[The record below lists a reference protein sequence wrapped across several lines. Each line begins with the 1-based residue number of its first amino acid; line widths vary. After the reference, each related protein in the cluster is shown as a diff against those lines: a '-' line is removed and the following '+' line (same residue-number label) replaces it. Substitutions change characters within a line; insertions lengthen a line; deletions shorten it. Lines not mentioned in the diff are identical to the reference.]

1 MTRTAPQRFIASTT
15 SDALKQVR
23 QEVGADAIVLSTRD
37 TPKGV
42 EIIAI
47 SPIAIASMSGTAS
60 VSKTASVPTVAPSP
74 QPPSSARPTHDA
86 AHQDKIFSLLSE
98 VKELIRSRVAATEWA
113 AISES
118 DVDAAEALRMMLNAG
133 FSEDVSGSVADE
145 LKAQQGTRLTPLAE
159 RLQLLIEQ
167 RLRRV
172 DALETFD
179 QGGIFPLIGSTGVG
193 KTTVAAKIAARCAL
207 RYGRDNVALL
217 TTDTFRIGA
226 QDQIRVYSRI
236 IGIPMAAVSDSDDLA
251 NKLEEFSNRKIVLV
265 DTAGMGQRDLKMLEQ
280 IKLLKSGAE
289 NAHHILVLSST
300 ANLSTLEDVIL
311 MYSQALRQDR
321 DSSIH
326 SVIITKTDEA
336 AQIGPVLDCLVRHDM
351 PLLFLA
357 NGQQVPED
365 LSPADI
371 PYLVYRALHPRL
383 LGQGLEYS
391 SANIPLLMMD
401 QLAAWATRRSS

>member
-1 MTRTAPQRFIASTT
+1 MIRKTPQRFIGATT

-23 QEVGADAIVLSTRD
+23 QDIGADAIVLSTRD

-47 SPIAIASMSGTAS
+47 SPAAIASMSGTAAPPP
-60 VSKTASVPTVAPSP
+60 TALAP
-74 QPPSSARPTHDA
+74 RPA
-86 AHQDKIFSLLSE
+86 QDNAQHEKLFTLLSE
-98 VKELIRSRVAATEWA
+98 VKELIRSRVAASEWA
-113 AISES
+113 SISEN

-145 LKAQQGTRLTPLAE
+145 FKAQQSSRLTPLAE
-159 RLQLLIEQ
+159 RLQSLVEQ
-167 RLRRV
+167 RVRRV

-236 IGIPMAAVSDSDDLA
+236 IGIPMAAVSDSDDLT
-251 NKLEEFSNRKIVLV
+251 NKLEEFSNRKVILV

-289 NAHHILVLSST
+289 SAHHILVLSST
-300 ANLSTLEDVIL
+300 ANLNTLEDVIL
-311 MYSQALRQDR
+311 MYSQALQADR
-321 DSSIH
+321 DSQIH

-336 AQIGPVLDCLVRHDM
+336 AQLGPVLDCVMRHNL

-365 LSPADI
+365 LSPADV

-383 LGQGLEYS
+383 VGQGLEYS
-391 SANIPLLMMD
+391 SANVPLLMMD
-401 QLAAWATRRSS
+401 QLTAWAARRSS

>member
-1 MTRTAPQRFIASTT
+1 MTRMAPQRFLGTTT

-23 QEVGADAIVLSTRD
+23 QQVGSDAIVLSTRD

-47 SPIAIASMSGTAS
+47 SPAAIATMSGAVT
-60 VSKTASVPTVAPSP
+60 VSNVAPAP
-74 QPPSSARPTHDA
+74 RPAMEPATHD
-86 AHQDKIFSLLSE
+86 KLFSMLSE

-113 AISES
+113 SISEN
-118 DVDAAEALRMMLNAG
+118 DVDAAEALRLMLNAG
-133 FSEDVSGSVADE
+133 FSEDVSGSIADE
-145 LKAQQGTRLTPLAE
+145 FKSQQGVRHMPLDE
-159 RLQLLIEQ
+159 RLQSLIEQ

-172 DALETFD
+172 DPLETFD

-236 IGIPMAAVSDSDDLA
+236 IGIPMAAVNDGDDLA
-251 NKLEEFSNRKIVLV
+251 AKLDEFSNRKIVLV
-265 DTAGMGQRDLKMLEQ
+265 DTAGMSQRDMKMLEQ
-280 IKLLKSGAE
+280 IRLLKSGAE
-289 NAHHILVLSST
+289 HAHHILVLSST

-311 MYSQALRQDR
+311 MYSQALSQDAASR
-321 DSSIH
+321 IH

-336 AQIGPVLDCLVRHDM
+336 AQIGPALDCVLRHDL

-371 PYLVYRALHPRL
+371 PYLVYRALHPRQ

-391 SANIPLLMMD
+391 SENIPLLMMD
-401 QLAAWATRRSS
+401 QLATWAARRSP

>member
-1 MTRTAPQRFIASTT
+1 MTRTAPQRFIGPTT

-47 SPIAIASMSGTAS
+47 SPAAIASMSGTSSISQSAS
-60 VSKTASVPTVAPSP
+60 VR
-74 QPPSSARPTHDA
+74 RPAQEA
-86 AHQDKIFSLLSE
+86 ANQDKLFTLLSE
-98 VKELIRSRVAATEWA
+98 VKELIRSRVAAAEWA
-113 AISES
+113 SISES

-133 FSEDVSGSVADE
+133 FSEDIAGSVADE
-145 LKAQQGTRLTPLAE
+145 FKAQQGTRLTPLAE
-159 RLQLLIEQ
+159 RLQALVEQ
-167 RLRRV
+167 RIRRV

-251 NKLEEFSNRKIVLV
+251 SKLEEFSNRKVVLV

-289 NAHHILVLSST
+289 NAHHVLVLSST
-300 ANLSTLEDVIL
+300 ANLSTIEDVIL
-311 MYSQALRQDR
+311 MYSQALRQGN
-321 DSSIH
+321 DSAIH

-336 AQIGPVLDCLVRHDM
+336 AQIGPVLDCVMRHNL

-391 SANIPLLMMD
+391 SANVPFLMMD

>member
-1 MTRTAPQRFIASTT
+1 MIRKTPQRFIGATT

-23 QEVGADAIVLSTRD
+23 QDIGADAIVLSTRD

-47 SPIAIASMSGTAS
+47 SPAAIASMSGTAS
-60 VSKTASVPTVAPSP
+60 PPQIAPAP
-74 QPPSSARPTHDA
+74 RPAQDSAQQEKLFT
-86 AHQDKIFSLLSE
+86 LLSE
-98 VKELIRSRVAATEWA
+98 VKELIRSRVAASEWA
-113 AISES
+113 SISEN

-145 LKAQQGTRLTPLAE
+145 FKAQQSSRLTPLAE
-159 RLQLLIEQ
+159 RLQSLVEQ
-167 RLRRV
+167 RVRRV

-236 IGIPMAAVSDSDDLA
+236 IGIPMAAVSDSGDLA
-251 NKLEEFSNRKIVLV
+251 KKLEEFSNRKVILV

-280 IKLLKSGAE
+280 IKLLKSGAQS
-289 NAHHILVLSST
+289 AHHILVLSST
-300 ANLSTLEDVIL
+300 ANLNTLEDVIL
-311 MYSQALRQDR
+311 MYSQALQADR
-321 DSSIH
+321 DSQIH

-336 AQIGPVLDCLVRHDM
+336 AQIGPVLDCVMRHNL

-365 LSPADI
+365 LSPADV

-383 LGQGLEYS
+383 VGQGLEYS
-391 SANIPLLMMD
+391 SANVPLLMMD
-401 QLAAWATRRSS
+401 QLTAWAARRS

>member
-1 MTRTAPQRFIASTT
+1 MIRKTPQRFIGATT

-23 QEVGADAIVLSTRD
+23 QDIGADAIVLSTRD

-47 SPIAIASMSGTAS
+47 SPAAIASMSGTAS
-60 VSKTASVPTVAPSP
+60 PPQIAPAP
-74 QPPSSARPTHDA
+74 RPAQDSAQQEKLFT
-86 AHQDKIFSLLSE
+86 LLSE
-98 VKELIRSRVAATEWA
+98 VKELIRSRVAASEWA
-113 AISES
+113 SISEN

-145 LKAQQGTRLTPLAE
+145 FKAQQSSRLTPLAE
-159 RLQLLIEQ
+159 RLQSLVEQ
-167 RLRRV
+167 RVRRV

-236 IGIPMAAVSDSDDLA
+236 IGIPMAAVSDSSDLA
-251 NKLEEFSNRKIVLV
+251 NKLEEFSNRKVILV

-280 IKLLKSGAE
+280 IKLLKSGAQS
-289 NAHHILVLSST
+289 AHHILVLSST
-300 ANLSTLEDVIL
+300 ANLNTLEDVIL
-311 MYSQALRQDR
+311 MYSQALQADR
-321 DSSIH
+321 DSQIH

-336 AQIGPVLDCLVRHDM
+336 AQIGPVLDCVMRHNL

-365 LSPADI
+365 LSPADV

-383 LGQGLEYS
+383 VGQGLEYS
-391 SANIPLLMMD
+391 SANVPLLMMD
-401 QLAAWATRRSS
+401 QLTAWAARRS

>member
-1 MTRTAPQRFIASTT
+1 MTRMAPQRFLGTTT

-37 TPKGV
+37 TPKGI

-47 SPIAIASMSGTAS
+47 SPAAISAMSGTAA
-60 VSKTASVPTVAPSP
+60 ASPATPV
-74 QPPSSARPTHDA
+74 QRPAQEATS
-86 AHQDKIFSLLSE
+86 QDKLFTLLSE
-98 VKELIRSRVAATEWA
+98 VKELIRSRVAASEWA
-113 AISES
+113 SISES

-145 LKAQQGTRLTPLAE
+145 FKAQQSVRHTPLAE
-159 RLQLLIEQ
+159 RLQSLVEQ
-167 RLRRV
+167 RVSRV
-172 DALETFD
+172 DPIETFD
-179 QGGIFPLIGSTGVG
+179 RGGIFPLIGSTGVG

-251 NKLEEFSNRKIVLV
+251 KKLEEFSNRKVVLI
-265 DTAGMGQRDLKMLEQ
+265 DTAGMGQRDMKMLEQ

-321 DSSIH
+321 DSNIH

-336 AQIGPVLDCLVRHDM
+336 AQIGPVLDCVIRHHL

-391 SANIPLLMMD
+391 SANVPLLMMD

>member
-1 MTRTAPQRFIASTT
+1 MIRKTPQRFIGATT

-23 QEVGADAIVLSTRD
+23 QDIGADAIVLSTRD

-47 SPIAIASMSGTAS
+47 SPAAIASMSGTA
-60 VSKTASVPTVAPSP
+60 AP
-74 QPPSSARPTHDA
+74 PPAALAPRPA
-86 AHQDKIFSLLSE
+86 QDNAQHEKLFTLLSE
-98 VKELIRSRVAATEWA
+98 VKELIRSRVAASEWA
-113 AISES
+113 SISEN

-145 LKAQQGTRLTPLAE
+145 FKAQQSSRLTPLAE
-159 RLQLLIEQ
+159 RLQSLVEQ
-167 RLRRV
+167 RVRRV

-236 IGIPMAAVSDSDDLA
+236 IGIPMAAVSDSDDLT
-251 NKLEEFSNRKIVLV
+251 NKLEEFSNRKVILV

-289 NAHHILVLSST
+289 SAHHILVLSST
-300 ANLSTLEDVIL
+300 ANLNTLEDVIL
-311 MYSQALRQDR
+311 MYSQALQADR
-321 DSSIH
+321 DSQIH

-336 AQIGPVLDCLVRHDM
+336 AQLGPVLDCVMRHNL

-365 LSPADI
+365 LSPADV

-383 LGQGLEYS
+383 VGQGLEYS
-391 SANIPLLMMD
+391 SANVPLLMMD
-401 QLAAWATRRSS
+401 QLTAWAARRSS